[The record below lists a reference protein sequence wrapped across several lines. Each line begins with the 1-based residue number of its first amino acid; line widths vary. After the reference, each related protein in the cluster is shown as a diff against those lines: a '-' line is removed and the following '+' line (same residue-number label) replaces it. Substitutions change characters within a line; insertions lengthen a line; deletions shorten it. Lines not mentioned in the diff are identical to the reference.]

1 MVMDADVDE
10 YLDKVYNKLLSVA
23 DKLLSNVVELRE
35 AGLPVDIKTIKLLNL
50 YIRYLESIK
59 QSKYTYFTVN
69 GLSDV
74 FNNLNKL

>member
-1 MVMDADVDE
+1 MDVNDDK
-10 YLDKVYNKLLSVA
+10 YLDKVYNKLLSVV
-23 DKLLSNVVELRE
+23 DKLLNNVVTIRE
-35 AGLPVDIKTIKLLNL
+35 AGLPINIKTIKLLNL
-50 YIRYLESIK
+50 YIKYLESIK